1 MKRISRLL
9 VVALTVICLAVPVA
23 GLLPGM
29 TITAQAAAGDTYSVR
44 VDSGYL
50 ALRNAK
56 AFDSSNEIGRLYTGE
71 IVQAVD
77 VSDSQYWWV
86 YAPSLGKYGY
96 VNKDYL
102 AGSGSSSIP
111 ARSFPMTAKVDS
123 GYLALRN
130 AKAFEASNEI
140 GKLFTGDTVY
150 VVDTSEGQY
159 WWVYAPTLG
168 LYGYVNSDYLTGTVP
183 SAYTAAGSNI
193 WTVRVDSGYLALRTA
208 KAYDSANE
216 IGSLYT
222 GQTVQVID
230 TSDSQYWWVYAPTLG
245 RYGYVNKDYL
255 VSGGTVSYSYV
266 SNYPWTVRVDSGY
279 LALRTAKA
287 FDSSNEIGK
296 LFTGQTVYV
305 QDTSDSQ
312 YWWVYAPTLGRYG
325 YVNKDYLY

>member
-1 MKRISRLL
+1 MKKAIHLIAAVMMFVCL
-9 VVALTVICLAVPVA
+9 VMSYRGLTY
-23 GLLPGM
+23 
-29 TITAQAAAGDTYSVR
+29 AAAGDTYSVR
-44 VDSGYL
+44 VESGYL

-56 AFDSSNEIGRLYTGE
+56 AFDYNNEIGKLYTGE

-96 VNKDYL
+96 VNKDYIF
-102 AGSGSSSIP
+102 ATSSSIP

-130 AKAFEASNEI
+130 AKAYDYNNEI
-140 GKLFTGDTVY
+140 GKIYSGETVY
-150 VVDTSEGQY
+150 VVDTSEGLY

-168 LYGYVNSDYLTGTVP
+168 LYGYVNSDYLYGTVP
-183 SAYTAAGSNI
+183 SSYNTPGNV

-208 KAYDSANE
+208 KAYDYNNE
-216 IGSLYT
+216 IGALYT

-230 TSDSQYWWVYAPTLG
+230 TSDSQYWWVYAPSLG

-255 VSGGTVSYSYV
+255 VSGGNGGYSYAT
-266 SNYPWTVRVDSGY
+266 NNPRTVRVASGY

-287 FDSSNEIGK
+287 YDYNNEIGE
-296 LFTGQTVYV
+296 LYTGQVVYV
-305 QDTSDSQ
+305 QDASDSQ
-312 YWWVYAPTLGRYG
+312 YWWVYAPTLGKFG